1 NLLDAALGLGALEAD
16 EFQEADLGNGIAV
29 AAAGDDQ
36 DLDNRQGKRDAEA
49 DGGALADGAVDV
61 DRAADLLDI
70 GLDDVH
76 TDAAPGERG
85 HGRGCREAGKE
96 DQAQQRLRAH
106 ARGLLGGDELLLDGL
121 MLDAFG
127 VDAAAVVADFDVDL
141 AALVIGPQPDAAVA
155 RLAGRG
161 AALGRFDAM
170 VDGVAHQVRQRVTDR
185 LDQSLVQL
193 G

>member
-1 NLLDAALGLGALEAD
+1 M
-16 EFQEADLGNGIAV
+16 
-29 AAAGDDQ
+29 
-36 DLDNRQGKRDAEA
+36 
-49 DGGALADGAVDV
+49 
-61 DRAADLLDI
+61 
-70 GLDDVH
+70 
-76 TDAAPGERG
+76 
-85 HGRGCREAGKE
+85 
-96 DQAQQRLRAH
+96 
-106 ARGLLGGDELLLDGL
+106 LGGDDLLLDGL

-193 G
+193 GLTALGLQADFLAELPGQLPLMLYVMAACAGAARAITDALAKPAMDRTTTRFTSFESCWITPSKAYGVAGRKG